1 MINNPVPA
9 SAVTYKV
16 SLKKD
21 LFRYGKQFANI
32 VMLPQAYLT
41 HADCVIKQ
49 NVPGLEAPN
58 KFAYGDYYFVL
69 RLHSDRN
76 FNLRELTWEYKAE
89 LYNKGSNKLEE
100 TWEMGGLKP
109 YAFPTPALDIVFG
122 APVDFVVLGP
132 VQLPHNGATY
142 KFSAHL
148 STATPAYFLDES
160 KIQVEFKTPLF
171 QPTLDKLDTPTN
183 FKAKETEDGEY
194 VELSW
199 DPVPGATFYKLH
211 AAFDKKA
218 VELGFISQLDYDFL
232 FVNNQIALGTTSWPP
247 GIACTFTLR
256 AYSGTTEKA
265 MLSDAT
271 QLVFT
276 RPGVAYAYHPNDAQ
290 HEESLQQSIIYVKDG
305 DKRRLAQ
312 AYIKTTDAAGNPIW
326 RPTT

>member
-1 MINNPVPA
+1 MINNPVPV

-16 SLKKD
+16 SLKRD
-21 LFRYGKQFANI
+21 LFRYGTQFGNLI
-32 VMLPQAYLT
+32 QLPQSYLT
-41 HADCVIKQ
+41 HADCVVKQ
-49 NVPGLEAPN
+49 HVAGLEAPN

-69 RLHSDRN
+69 RLHADRN
-76 FNLRELTWEYKAE
+76 FNLRELNWEFKAE
-89 LYNKGSNKLEE
+89 LRAKDSSNLRES
-100 TWEMGGLKP
+100 WEMGGLKP

-132 VQLPHNGATY
+132 VQLPHNGAAY

-148 STATPAYFLDES
+148 STTSPAYFLDDS
-160 KIQVEFKTPLF
+160 KIQIEFKTPLF
-171 QPTLDKLDTPTN
+171 QPTLDMLDTPTN

-199 DPVPGATFYKLH
+199 DAVPGATFYKLH
-211 AAFDKKA
+211 ATFDRKAF
-218 VELGFISQLDYDFL
+218 ELGFITQLDYDFL
-232 FVNNQIALGTTSWPP
+232 FSENHIALGTTSWPP

-256 AYSGTTEKA
+256 AYTGTSEKA

-276 RPGVAYAYHPNDAQ
+276 RPGVAYAYRPEDDQ
-290 HEESLQQSIIYVKDG
+290 HEESLQQSIVYVKDG

-312 AYIKTTDAAGNPIW
+312 AYIKTTDAEGIPIW